1 MTLNQ
6 ALISATTLN
15 SSVSS
20 VTIPVPS
27 GYTDLRLVFSA
38 RNDTSPSIWYE
49 HVRLTFNGGG
59 GNYTSKMLYG
69 NGSGAY
75 GADDSGGSSTYAPW
89 AGVFCAGNSTANT
102 FSNCEIY
109 IPNYSVSGVAKNF
122 SGESVSEGMVGG
134 GVTGATAQAML
145 WTGTAAITSIT
156 LTAAVG
162 NFVAGTEFT
171 LYGITKLGVTP
182 TQTPKASGGDIVK
195 NDGTYWYHAFFSSG
209 QFIPQTGLSCDYVV
223 VGGGGSGGGSWGGG
237 GGAGG
242 YRAGSGL
249 SVTAQPYTITVGAGG
264 VGSVDTGK
272 NGGSST
278 FSTITSA
285 GGGGGGYYFGNGLA
299 GGSGGG
305 GAGGYAGL
313 ANHGQGGAGNTPSVS
328 PSQGN
333 NGGEGYSPPDY
344 AGNRYGG
351 GGGGSASVGAS
362 ANSGSGGAGGSG
374 TSYSLAGTSTTYA
387 AGGNGNALGGGA
399 GAANTGNGGAGGGES
414 VAGSNGGSGIVI
426 IRYAMA

>member
-6 ALISATTLN
+6 ALINSTTV
-15 SSVSS
+15 SVPVSS
-20 VTIPVPS
+20 VTLAVPS

-38 RNDTSPSIWYE
+38 RNDTSPSIFYE

-59 GNYTSKMLYG
+59 GNYKSKMLYS
-69 NGSGAY
+69 NNSAVY
-75 GADDSGGSSTYAPW
+75 NADDTGGSSTYLNW

-102 FSNCEIY
+102 FSSNEIY
-109 IPNYSVSGVAKNF
+109 IPNYGVNGVAKNF
-122 SGESVSEGMVGG
+122 IGDSVAPSSASANVA
-134 GVTGATAQAML
+134 VTIQSL
-145 WTGTAAITSIT
+145 SWTGTAPITSIT

-162 NFVAGTEFT
+162 NFVAGSSFT

-182 TQTPKASGGDIVK
+182 TQTPKATGGDIVK

-387 AGGNGNALGGGA
+387 VGGNGNALGGGA

-414 VAGSNGGSGIVI
+414 IAGSNGGSGIVI